1 MALNHNTIMGRLA
14 RDPELRRTTTGKSV
28 VSFTIACDKPGK
40 DAGAD
45 FIPCVAWE
53 KTADFINQY
62 FMKGSPIAVEGRLTS
77 RQYETKEGEKQ
88 TVLEV
93 TVSQAHFCGKK
104 EQTDGYTG
112 FVKNSDGFAGG
123 EPEYKQND
131 FATLDGVD
139 SELPF

>member
-1 MALNHNTIMGRLA
+1 MALNHNVIMGRLA
-14 RDPELRRTTTGKSV
+14 RDPELRRTTTGKAV

-53 KTADFINQY
+53 KTGEFVNNY
-62 FMKGSPIAVEGRLTS
+62 FHKGSPIAVEGRLTS
-77 RQYETKEGEKQ
+77 RQYETNDGQKR

-104 EQTDGYTG
+104 EEKTDEYTG
-112 FVKNSDGFAGG
+112 FVNNAQA
-123 EPEYKQND
+123 PEMSILEGND
-131 FATLDGVD
+131 DA
-139 SELPF
+139 LPF